1 MTDLPALAPG
11 SKTADPAVADV
22 GVTPAVLVV
31 DDEPGIVDSLQK
43 VFEREGLR
51 VLTARGGA
59 EALEILRREPISVL
73 LTDLLMPGL
82 SGMDLLKASRSVSPE
97 TETILMT
104 AYGTV
109 ENAVEAMKQGAYDF
123 VTKPIKRAHVVR
135 AVLKALEKRT
145 LVQENRSLRAQLAAH
160 RKKRLIGQSLPWRRT
175 IETVMQ
181 AAPSMATVL
190 LLGESGTGKEL
201 LAHAIHESSPRASGP
216 FVPVNCAA
224 LPETIL
230 EAELFGYER
239 GAFTGA
245 VQRHD
250 GRFLQA
256 DKGTLFLDEIGE
268 IPTHIQVKLLRV
280 LQEGEVERL
289 GGRTQRVDL
298 RLVAATNQDLRAAV
312 KEGRFREDLYYRLN
326 VIALRVPPLRERRD
340 DIPLLAEH
348 FLRLYG
354 ERNGRHFS
362 GFARAALD
370 ALARYDWPGN
380 VRELEN
386 TVERAVVLSRGA
398 IIEAE
403 DLPAEVRSGG
413 SGDTDGKNVTFAIG
427 TPLGEI
433 ERRVIHAT
441 LAHVGGDKRLCAQLL
456 GIATRTIYRRLE
468 EERGDDEVDGGSL
481 GGEPGVEDR
490 DVLKG

>member
-1 MTDLPALAPG
+1 MTDSTATIAGKPPLTPNPPG
-11 SKTADPAVADV
+11 PVI
-22 GVTPAVLVV
+22 LVV

-43 VFEREGLR
+43 VFEREGLK
-51 VLTARGGA
+51 VLTARAGSD
-59 EALEILRREPISVL
+59 ALEILRREPISVL
-73 LTDLLMPGL
+73 LTDLMMPGL

-145 LVQENRSLRAQLAAH
+145 LVQENRALRAQLAAQ
-160 RKKRLIGQSLPWRRT
+160 RKKRLIGQSLTWRRT
-175 IETVMQ
+175 METVGQ

-201 LAHAIHESSPRASGP
+201 LARAIHESSPRANGP

-289 GGRTQRVDL
+289 GGRTQKID
-298 RLVAATNQDLRAAV
+298 
-312 KEGRFREDLYYRLN
+312 
-326 VIALRVPPLRERRD
+326 
-340 DIPLLAEH
+340 
-348 FLRLYG
+348 
-354 ERNGRHFS
+354 
-362 GFARAALD
+362 
-370 ALARYDWPGN
+370 
-380 VRELEN
+380 
-386 TVERAVVLSRGA
+386 
-398 IIEAE
+398 
-403 DLPAEVRSGG
+403 
-413 SGDTDGKNVTFAIG
+413 
-427 TPLGEI
+427 
-433 ERRVIHAT
+433 
-441 LAHVGGDKRLCAQLL
+441 
-456 GIATRTIYRRLE
+456 
-468 EERGDDEVDGGSL
+468 
-481 GGEPGVEDR
+481 
-490 DVLKG
+490 

>member
-1 MTDLPALAPG
+1 
-11 SKTADPAVADV
+11 
-22 GVTPAVLVV
+22 VV

-43 VFEREGLR
+43 VFERESLR
-51 VLTARGGA
+51 VLPARSGG
-59 EALEILRREPISVL
+59 EALEILRKEPVSVL
-73 LTDLLMPGL
+73 LTDLMMPGM
-82 SGMDLLKASRSVSPE
+82 SGLDLLKASRTVSPE

-135 AVLKALEKRT
+135 AVLKAIEKRA
-145 LVQENRSLRAQLAAH
+145 LVQENRSLRAQLQAQ
-160 RKKRLIGQSLPWRRT
+160 RQRTPIGQSLPWRRT
-175 IETVMQ
+175 METILQ

-201 LAHAIHESSPRASGP
+201 LARSIHDNSPRASGP

-224 LPETIL
+224 LPESIL

-268 IPTHIQVKLLRV
+268 IPTHVQVKLLRV

-289 GGRTQRVDL
+289 GGRTQKVDL

-326 VIALRVPPLRERRD
+326 VIAMRVPPLRERRD
-340 DIPLLAEH
+340 DILLLAEH
-348 FLRLYG
+348 FLRLYAD
-354 ERNGRHFS
+354 RNGRRVLGLS
-362 GFARAALD
+362 RAAAD
-370 ALARYDWPGN
+370 ALVRHDWPGN

-386 TVERAVVLSRGA
+386 TMERAVVLSRGDA
-398 IIEAE
+398 VEAE
-403 DLPAEVRSGG
+403 DLPVEVRSGG
-413 SGDTDGKNVTFAIG
+413 SATTDGKSVTFAIG
-427 TPLGEI
+427 TPLEEI

-441 LAHVGGDKRLCAQLL
+441 LQHVGGDKRLCAQLL

-468 EERGDDEVDGGSL
+468 EERGGEGEEPRVE
-481 GGEPGVEDR
+481 EPGPGAPTLE
-490 DVLKG
+490 